1 MIRTLVVDDDFMAA
15 SVHREF
21 TERVPGFE
29 VVGEATT
36 GADALRL
43 IGELQ
48 PDLVLLDVYLPDLS
62 GIDVL
67 RRLRAT
73 AQAHVDVI
81 AITSA
86 KDVHVLREA
95 MHLGVVHYIVKPFT
109 FTTLSERLET
119 YASLKSQLDHLQQA
133 DQPDIDRLYRILRTR
148 NVHESLPKGISA
160 PTLAHVVDI
169 LRSAGRR
176 ALVGGACN
184 PRQPQPR
191 DRPPLP
197 PVPGRLGNGES
208 HPPLRARRPPGAHL
222 PLGGARATGPGLAG
236 VTSHHDATMSE
247 PTSTPASMSSAI
259 SSRL

>member
-1 MIRTLVVDDDFMAA
+1 VIRTLVVDDDFMAA

-21 TERVPGFE
+21 TERVPGFV

-43 IGELQ
+43 IGELK

-133 DQPDIDRLYRILRTR
+133 DQPDVDRLYRLLRTR

-169 LRSAGRR
+169 LRSAGEGLSSAELATR
-176 ALVGGACN
+176 ANLSQGI
-184 PRQPQPR
+184 
-191 DRPPLP
+191 
-197 PVPGRLGNGES
+197 
-208 HPPLRARRPPGAHL
+208 ARRYLRFLADSGTVNLTLRYAPAGRPEHIYRWAA
-222 PLGGARATGPGLAG
+222 PARQDR
-236 VTSHHDATMSE
+236 VS
-247 PTSTPASMSSAI
+247 PA
-259 SSRL
+259 